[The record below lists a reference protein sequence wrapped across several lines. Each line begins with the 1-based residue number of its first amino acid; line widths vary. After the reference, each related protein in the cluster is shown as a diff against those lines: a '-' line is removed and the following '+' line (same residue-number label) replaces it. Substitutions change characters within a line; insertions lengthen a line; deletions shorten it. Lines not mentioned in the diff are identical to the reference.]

1 MARDGEAIDMSP
13 LELRPRR
20 SVVDPVGARVP
31 HHADLG
37 VDPYQVR
44 QFPRG
49 TGATTLGVSRENRV
63 VTEMTKTLM
72 KGLGYRGVVD
82 MNYRFDER
90 DGQYKLLDVNA
101 AGLDLPSL
109 RGRRRLGHRSGGVP
123 GSDRSAGPGL
133 GDARRRRSEQ
143 TGRDSCRWGRV
154 QAVRNAGS
162 GAAGTRARVSTSASC
177 STVITARS
185 EVIATAS

>member
-1 MARDGEAIDMSP
+1 VWST
-13 LELRPRR
+13 
-20 SVVDPVGARVP
+20 PVGTRVP

-37 VDPYQVR
+37 VDLYQVR

-49 TGATTLGVSRENRV
+49 TGARTLGVSRENRV

-123 GSDRSAGPGL
+123 GSDRSADPGL
-133 GDARRRRSEQ
+133 GDAHRSAMV
-143 TGRDSCRWGRV
+143 GRALRCLGVSRLSPPRGSAVLAMDAVLVRV
-154 QAVRNAGS
+154 D
-162 GAAGTRARVSTSASC
+162 
-177 STVITARS
+177 
-185 EVIATAS
+185 E